1 MSVAGQQTR
10 DGEERAQGGA
20 APGVLIVRD
29 LSVSYRRGG
38 RTLGV
43 VNGISFDVQPGE
55 IFGLVGES
63 GSGKSTVIRSLIKL
77 LPANA
82 VIEGGEVMFAG
93 RSLLALHEREM
104 QGIRGRDIGMVFQDP
119 LNSLN
124 PVMTAGK
131 QIGETLK
138 GADESGHSRRDRI
151 LAAMRL
157 VHIPEP
163 SRLYDAYP
171 HELSGGLRQR
181 VAIAIALV
189 ASPKLLLADEPTTAL
204 DVTIQDQILKL
215 LIELRDRLGTSVI
228 LVTHDLGIVA
238 QTCQRVAVLYA
249 GRIVES
255 GPVERIFA
263 QPAHPY
269 TAGLLQ
275 SIPRGPASEGRLKGI
290 GGTPPSLDSIPAGCP
305 FHPRCRFAIA
315 ACRENRPPLVS
326 HEGSHLSACIRHREL
341 TELLRG

>member
-1 MSVAGQQTR
+1 MN
-10 DGEERAQGGA
+10 A
-20 APGVLIVRD
+20 ATGNVLAVRD
-29 LSVSYRRGG
+29 LAIAYRRGG
-38 RTLGV
+38 HALGV
-43 VNGISFDVQPGE
+43 VNKVSFDVRPGE

-63 GSGKSTVIRSLIKL
+63 GSGKSTIIRSVIKL
-77 LPANA
+77 LPSNA
-82 VIEGGEVMFAG
+82 VIAGGEVSFGG
-93 RSLLALHEREM
+93 RSLLSLRERDM
-104 QGIRGRDIGMVFQDP
+104 QGVRGRDISMVFQDP

-124 PVMTAGK
+124 PVMTVGE

-138 GADESGHSRRDRI
+138 GSDGSGQSRRERV

-157 VHIPEP
+157 VHIPDP
-163 SRLYDAYP
+163 ARLYNTYP

-215 LIELRDRLGTSVI
+215 LIELSGRLGMSVI

-255 GPVERIFA
+255 GPVDRIFA
-263 QPAHPY
+263 SPTHPY

-275 SIPRGPASEGRLKGI
+275 SIPRGPSSEGRLRGI
-290 GGTPPSLDSIPAGCP
+290 SGTPPSLDSIPAGCP
-305 FHPRCRFAIA
+305 FHPRCPMAIEACHA
-315 ACRENRPPLVS
+315 AEPPLVP
-326 HEGSHLSACIRHREL
+326 HEPGHLTACIRHAEL
-341 TELLRG
+341 AGGPHG

>member
-1 MSVAGQQTR
+1 MTAEQSIINGNGSGMSEAAGSI
-10 DGEERAQGGA
+10 
-20 APGVLIVRD
+20 LSVRD
-29 LSVSYRRGG
+29 LAVAYRRGG
-38 RTLGV
+38 RALNV
-43 VNGISFDVQPGE
+43 VNGVSFDVHPGE

-63 GSGKSTVIRSLIKL
+63 GSGKSTVIRSLIQL

-82 VIEGGEVMFAG
+82 AIGGGTVAFAG
-93 RSLLALHEREM
+93 RDLLHLAERDM
-104 QGIRGRDIGMVFQDP
+104 QQVRGRDIGMVFQDP

-124 PVMTAGK
+124 PVMTVGA
-131 QIGETLK
+131 QIGETLR
-138 GADESGHSRRDRI
+138 GAEGPGRSRRERI
-151 LAAMRL
+151 LEAMRL
-157 VHIPEP
+157 VHIPDP
-163 SRLYDAYP
+163 DRLYGAYP

-189 ASPKLLLADEPTTAL
+189 ASPRLLLADEPTTAL

-215 LIELRDRLGTSVI
+215 LIELSGRLGMSVI

-249 GRIVES
+249 GRIVDC

-263 QPAHPY
+263 RPAHPY

-275 SIPRGPASEGRLKGI
+275 SIPRGPASEGRLQGI

-305 FHPRCRFAIA
+305 FHPRCAFAIE
-315 ACRENRPPLVS
+315 ACRAGRPPLVA
-326 HEGSHLSACIRHREL
+326 HEADHLTACLRHGEL
-341 TELLRG
+341 PELAHV

>member
-1 MSVAGQQTR
+1 MSAAGQQAR
-10 DGEERAQGGA
+10 GGEGRARGEA
-20 APGVLIVRD
+20 APGVLSVRD

-82 VIEGGEVMFAG
+82 AIEGGEVSFAG
-93 RSLLALHEREM
+93 RSLLTLREREM
-104 QGIRGRDIGMVFQDP
+104 QAIRGRDIGMVFQDP

-124 PVMTAGK
+124 PVMTAGE

-138 GADESGHSRRDRI
+138 GADESGRSRRDRV

-163 SRLYDAYP
+163 NRLYNAYP

-215 LIELRDRLGTSVI
+215 LIELRGRLGTSVI

-290 GGTPPSLDSIPAGCP
+290 GGTPPSLDSIPDGCP
-305 FHPRCRFAIA
+305 FHPRCRFAIVG
-315 ACRENRPPLVS
+315 CKENRPPLVP
-326 HEGSHLSACIRHREL
+326 HEGGHLSACIRHREL
-341 TELLRG
+341 TELLRA

>member
-1 MSVAGQQTR
+1 MTAEQAIIGENGSGKSDAAGSIL
-10 DGEERAQGGA
+10 D
-20 APGVLIVRD
+20 VRD
-29 LSVSYRRGG
+29 LAVAYRRGG
-38 RTLGV
+38 RALDV
-43 VNGISFDVQPGE
+43 VNGVSFDVRPGE

-63 GSGKSTVIRSLIKL
+63 GSGKSTVIRSLIQL

-82 VIEGGEVMFAG
+82 TIGGGTVTFAG
-93 RSLLALHEREM
+93 RDLLRISERKM
-104 QGIRGRDIGMVFQDP
+104 QQVRGRDIGMVFQDP

-124 PVMTAGK
+124 PVMTVGA
-131 QIGETLK
+131 QIGETLRSAE
-138 GADESGHSRRDRI
+138 GPGQSRRERI

-157 VHIPEP
+157 VHIPDPE
-163 SRLYDAYP
+163 RLYGAYP
-171 HELSGGLRQR
+171 HELSGGLRQL

-189 ASPKLLLADEPTTAL
+189 ASPRLLLADEPTTAL

-215 LIELRDRLGTSVI
+215 LMELSDRLGMSVI
-228 LVTHDLGIVA
+228 LVTHDLGVVA

-263 QPAHPY
+263 RPVHPY

-305 FHPRCRFAIA
+305 FHPRCAFAIE
-315 ACRENRPPLVS
+315 ACRAGRPALVAHEASHFTACLRHGELPPLARV
-326 HEGSHLSACIRHREL
+326 
-341 TELLRG
+341 

>member
-1 MSVAGQQTR
+1 MN
-10 DGEERAQGGA
+10 GETDN
-20 APGVLIVRD
+20 VLAVRN
-29 LSVSYRRGG
+29 LAIAYRRAGH
-38 RTLGV
+38 TLGV
-43 VNGISFDVQPGE
+43 VNNVSFEVRAGE

-63 GSGKSTVIRSLIKL
+63 GSGKSTIIRSVIKL

-82 VIEGGEVMFAG
+82 VIAGGEINYNG
-93 RSLLALHEREM
+93 RSLLSLRERDM
-104 QGIRGRDIGMVFQDP
+104 QAIRGRDISMVFQDP

-124 PVMTAGK
+124 PVMNVGE
-131 QIGETLK
+131 QIGETLT
-138 GADESGHSRRDRI
+138 GNDGSGQSRRERV

-157 VHIPEP
+157 VHIPDP
-163 SRLYDAYP
+163 SRLYGAYP

-215 LIELRDRLGTSVI
+215 LIELSGRLGMSVI

-255 GPVERIFA
+255 GPVDRIFA
-263 QPAHPY
+263 RPAHPY

-275 SIPRGPASEGRLKGI
+275 SIPRGPSSEGRLRGI
-290 GGTPPSLDSIPAGCP
+290 GGTPPSLDSIPPGCP
-305 FHPRCRFAIA
+305 FHPRCPMAID
-315 ACRENRPPLVS
+315 ACRAAEPPLVP
-326 HEGSHLSACIRHREL
+326 HEPGHLTACIRHDEL
-341 TELLRG
+341 PVPTNAGPGRD

>member
-1 MSVAGQQTR
+1 MSEAGSS
-10 DGEERAQGGA
+10 
-20 APGVLIVRD
+20 VLSVRD
-29 LSVSYRRGG
+29 LAVSYRRGG
-38 RTLGV
+38 RPLGV
-43 VNGISFDVQPGE
+43 VNGVSFDVRPGE

-82 VIEGGEVMFAG
+82 RIDGGEVTFAG
-93 RSLLALHEREM
+93 RSLLALSERAM
-104 QGIRGRDIGMVFQDP
+104 QGIRGQDIGMVFQDP

-124 PVMTAGK
+124 PVMTVGE

-138 GADESGHSRRDRI
+138 GRSRSGRARREKI
-151 LAAMRL
+151 LEAMRL
-157 VHIPEP
+157 VHVPDP
-163 SRLYDAYP
+163 NRLFAAYP

-215 LIELRDRLGTSVI
+215 LIELRDRLAMSVI

-238 QTCQRVAVLYA
+238 QTCQRLAVLYA

-255 GPVERIFA
+255 GSVERIFA
-263 QPAHPY
+263 QPGHPY

-290 GGTPPSLDSIPAGCP
+290 GGTPPSLEGIPSGCP
-305 FHPRCRFAIA
+305 FHPRCGFAA
-315 ACRENRPPLVS
+315 PACGVERPPLLA
-326 HEGSHLSACIRHREL
+326 HQPGHLTACLRHAEWAAL
-341 TELLRG
+341 AHG

>member
-1 MSVAGQQTR
+1 MSADV
-10 DGEERAQGGA
+10 
-20 APGVLIVRD
+20 PYILSVRD
-29 LSVSYRRGG
+29 LAVSYRRGG
-38 RTLGV
+38 RALTVVDGV
-43 VNGISFDVQPGE
+43 SFNVRPGE
-55 IFGLVGES
+55 IFGIVGES
-63 GSGKSTVIRSLIKL
+63 GSGKSTVVRSLIQL

-82 VIEGGEVMFAG
+82 IIGGGEITFAG
-93 RSLLALHEREM
+93 RSLLPLGERAM
-104 QGIRGRDIGMVFQDP
+104 QRIRGRDISMVFQDP

-124 PVMTAGK
+124 PVMTVGE

-138 GADESGHSRRDRI
+138 GGEGPGRSRREQI
-151 LAAMRL
+151 LKAMRL
-157 VHIPEP
+157 VHIPDP
-163 SRLYDAYP
+163 KRLYGAYP

-215 LIELRDRLGTSVI
+215 LIELSGRLGMSVI

-238 QTCQRVAVLYA
+238 QTCQRLAVLYA

-263 QPAHPY
+263 APAHPY

-290 GGTPPSLDSIPAGCP
+290 GGTPPSLGSVPGGCP
-305 FHPRCRFAIA
+305 FHPRCAYAVA
-315 ACRENRPPLVS
+315 ACQGEPPPLVT
-326 HEGSHLSACIRHREL
+326 HKASHLSACLRHGEL
-341 TELLRG
+341 ADLAHG

>member
-1 MSVAGQQTR
+1 MGDAAESLLSVQ
-10 DGEERAQGGA
+10 
-20 APGVLIVRD
+20 D
-29 LSVSYRRGG
+29 LAVSYRRGG
-38 RTLGV
+38 RELAV
-43 VNGISFDVQPGE
+43 VNGVSFDVRPGE

-63 GSGKSTVIRSLIKL
+63 GSGKSTVIRSLIQL

-82 VIEGGEVMFAG
+82 TIGGGEVIFG
-93 RSLLALHEREM
+93 GQSLLRLRERKM
-104 QGIRGRDIGMVFQDP
+104 QRIRGRDISMVFQDP

-124 PVMTAGK
+124 PVMTIGE

-138 GADESGHSRRDRI
+138 GGGDGPARSRRERV
-151 LAAMRL
+151 LEAMRL
-157 VHIPEP
+157 VHIPDP
-163 SRLYDAYP
+163 MRLYSAYP

-189 ASPKLLLADEPTTAL
+189 ASPRLLLADEPTTAL

-215 LIELRDRLGTSVI
+215 LIELSGRLGMGVI

-238 QTCQRVAVLYA
+238 QTCRRVAVLYA

-263 QPAHPY
+263 RPAHPY

-275 SIPRGPASEGRLKGI
+275 SIPRGPASEGLLKGI
-290 GGTPPSLDSIPAGCP
+290 GGTPPSLGSIPAGCP
-305 FHPRCRFAIA
+305 FHPRCTFAIA
-315 ACRENRPPLVS
+315 DCRGERPPLVT
-326 HEGSHLSACIRHREL
+326 HEANHLTACIRHGEFADFAH
-341 TELLRG
+341 G

>member
-1 MSVAGQQTR
+1 MSTTAQQTQG
-10 DGEERAQGGA
+10 GEEGAQGGA
-20 APGVLIVRD
+20 APGVLSVRD
-29 LSVSYRRGG
+29 LSVSYRRAG

-43 VNGISFDVQPGE
+43 VNGISFDVHPGE

-93 RSLLALHEREM
+93 RSLLALREREM

-119 LNSLN
+119 LNALN
-124 PVMTAGK
+124 PVMTAGE
-131 QIGETLK
+131 QIGETLR
-138 GADESGHSRRDRI
+138 GGDDSGQSRRDRI

-163 SRLYDAYP
+163 SRLYHAYP

-189 ASPKLLLADEPTTAL
+189 ASPRLLLADEPTTAL

-215 LIELRDRLGTSVI
+215 LIELRGRLGTSVI

-305 FHPRCRFAIA
+305 FHPRCRFALA
-315 ACRENRPPLVS
+315 ACRENRPPLVP
-326 HEGSHLSACIRHREL
+326 HEGSHLSACIRHGEL

>member
-1 MSVAGQQTR
+1 MSVTGQQTR
-10 DGEERAQGGA
+10 DGEARARGAA
-20 APGVLIVRD
+20 APGVLSVRD

-43 VNGISFDVQPGE
+43 VNGVSFDVQPGE

-82 VIEGGEVMFAG
+82 VIEGGEVTFAG
-93 RSLLALHEREM
+93 RLLLALREREM
-104 QGIRGRDIGMVFQDP
+104 QAIRGRDIGMVFQDP

-124 PVMTAGK
+124 PVMTAGE
-131 QIGETLK
+131 QIGETLR
-138 GADESGHSRRDRI
+138 GADESGRSRRDRV

-163 SRLYDAYP
+163 ERLYDAYP

-215 LIELRDRLGTSVI
+215 LIELRGRLGTSVI

-238 QTCQRVAVLYA
+238 QTCQKVAVLYA

-290 GGTPPSLDSIPAGCP
+290 GGTPPSLDGIPAGCP

-315 ACRENRPPLVS
+315 ACKENRPPLVP
-326 HEGSHLSACIRHREL
+326 HEGSHLSACIRHGEL
-341 TELLRG
+341 TGLLRG